1 MTITNTFF
9 LFFQNQAFV
18 FIAFLVFEVCV
29 GIFWPSMS
37 TMRGKYVP
45 EESKSKSKKI
55 DFIGSLGET
64 KSSTLDS

>member
-1 MTITNTFF
+1 M
-9 LFFQNQAFV
+9 

-45 EESKSKSKKI
+45 EESKLS
-55 DFIGSLGET
+55 FASLVNV
-64 KSSTLDS
+64 SSHILAVL